1 MAIRQQRI
9 AQLILKDVSEMIQFE
24 IKDPEI
30 GFVTLSDV
38 DLSNDYSYVKLY
50 VTFMDKSISDD
61 IQLKALNGYA
71 RQIRGLLG
79 KKLMIRKIPEV
90 QFFLDPS
97 FSEGQRID
105 DIIRKIQK

>member
-9 AQLILKDVSEMIQFE
+9 AQLILKDVSEMIQFQ

-38 DLSNDYSYVKLY
+38 ELSNDYSYVKLF
-50 VTFMDKSISDD
+50 VSFMDPDKDPEA
-61 IQLKALNGYA
+61 QLKALNGYA
-71 RQIRGLLG
+71 KQIRGQLG

-90 QFFLDPS
+90 SFHLDPS
-97 FSEGQRID
+97 FESGKRID
-105 DIIRKIQK
+105 DIIRSINK